1 MITLLIIITVLL
13 IMLFMPIKV
22 QIIRND
28 KKNDINLYFVK
39 IFNIRFDLDEF
50 FKKLYQDNSKPSL
63 TVIINNIKNLK
74 IYKKLLKELMGMIV
88 MRKSTLCYTSSN
100 IYVSVACWNSIYALR
115 NFLSYH
121 FLRLDNEYYN
131 VSFKENAKTTIEFE
145 FVFFIRSI
153 YFILA
158 YIISVKDIIKNKRK
172 GSVINVGTSNKWFI

>member
-13 IMLFMPIKV
+13 IILFMPVKV

-50 FKKLYQDNSKPSL
+50 LKKLYQDNSKPSL

-100 IYVSVACWNSIYALR
+100 IYISAQVC
-115 NFLSYH
+115 H
-121 FLRLDNEYYN
+121 QC
-131 VSFKENAKTTIEFE
+131 
-145 FVFFIRSI
+145 FV
-153 YFILA
+153 
-158 YIISVKDIIKNKRK
+158 
-172 GSVINVGTSNKWFI
+172 